1 GATDLPSAKADRR
14 YLQVGLA
21 ELSILHAFPRHCQ
34 LSGPRAPFA
43 APLGLRDY
51 LGMPAAPTR
60 LSRGLL
66 ASGAAACG
74 NPNGSLG
81 NGWFLSRWD
90 QRFESALLQRR
101 VCELEVPEEP
111 WRRRCCNC

>member
-1 GATDLPSAKADRR
+1 MRSPGIVNLADRGR
-14 YLQVGLA
+14 L
-21 ELSILHAFPRHCQ
+21 
-34 LSGPRAPFA
+34 FA

-81 NGWFLSRWD
+81 NGWFLSRLVPFKVGPAVRI
-90 QRFESALLQRR
+90 RFAPALSHGRTDFFDHGADKPRQPGRR
-101 VCELEVPEEP
+101 SPGTLECGCRGTGP
-111 WRRRCCNC
+111 